1 MFPVHTP
8 LPQIT
13 TSKKDNV
20 FLLGYNYAIMLR
32 KHQSWNNSTYL
43 RWIVLLGALVLI
55 SACSNEGDTTPTQG
69 VYRPPTQAV
78 TATPLPATTQEAEAE
93 RPTSEPTCTNA
104 LWFFQD
110 LTIPDG
116 TEVQPG
122 ERLDKRWLVQNAG
135 TCNWDEGYEIRLEAG
150 SNMGVPATQ
159 ALFPARS
166 GLQVTIR
173 MNFIAPD
180 EPDTY
185 RSAWQAYDPDGVPFG
200 DPFFIEVVVV
210 DNTPPESDG
219 GGD

>member
-1 MFPVHTP
+1 M
-8 LPQIT
+8 
-13 TSKKDNV
+13 
-20 FLLGYNYAIMLR
+20 R
-32 KHQSWNNSTYL
+32 KHNQKGISSVYL
-43 RWIVLLGALVLI
+43 RLIILLAALLLLP
-55 SACSNEGDTTPTQG
+55 ACSNEGDATPTQG

-78 TATPLPATTQEAEAE
+78 TATPLPVTTQESEAE
-93 RPTSEPTCTNA
+93 RPTSEPSCTNA

-110 LTIPDG
+110 ITIPDG

-150 SNMGVPATQ
+150 PNMGVPATQ

-180 EPDTY
+180 EPGTY
-185 RSAWQAYDPDGVPFG
+185 RSAWQAYDPEDVPFG
-200 DPFFIEVVVV
+200 DPFFIEVIVV
-210 DNTPPESDG
+210 DSSPPETDEG
-219 GGD
+219 GG